1 MRLSILRILITF
13 ILVLFA
19 HAAAAETSNTP
30 SWQEGFTGRLE
41 ALALLETLNADLLSH
56 DSATLTLDRWCGDH
70 RLASPAHIVAGLI
83 HGADQAPTMEQRQ
96 LLGVT
101 SSEPIRYRR
110 VRLTCGDH
118 VLSEADNWYVPSR
131 LTPDMNRVLETTDTS
146 FGRVVKPLNF
156 HRRTLSAKL
165 LWSPLPQNWDMGA
178 TLPERHET
186 TLAMPHAVLEH
197 RAVLT
202 LPNGI
207 PFSQVVETYTSEV
220 LAFPQPRGP
229 HQQ

>member
-1 MRLSILRILITF
+1 MLA
-13 ILVLFA
+13 LVFLA
-19 HAAAAETSNTP
+19 RSAAAESSGP
-30 SWQEGFTGRLE
+30 SPWQESFTGRLE
-41 ALALLETLNADLLSH
+41 ALAVLETLNADLLSH

-70 RLASPAHIVAGLI
+70 HLASSAHVVAELI
-83 HGADQAPTMEQRQ
+83 HGADKVPTAEQRQ
-96 LLGVT
+96 LLDVT
-101 SSEPIRYRR
+101 PSEPVRYRK
-110 VRLTCGDH
+110 VRLSCGDH

-131 LTPDMNRVLETTDTS
+131 LTPYMNQQLDHTNVS
-146 FGRVVKPLNF
+146 FGRAVHALNF

-165 LWSPLPQNWDMGA
+165 LWSPLPHNWDMGEP
-178 TLPERHET
+178 LPERHET

-220 LAFPQPRGP
+220 LAFPQPQGA
-229 HQQ
+229 HQR